1 MIFLYDFFDI
11 FQSPAMMTFIRFGS
25 YDRDIAGAGVRN
37 LYQQEL
43 MNAAYRK
50 VECAVRLRLSGER
63 FQCTGVG
70 TFTQIRLRR
79 RLQPLYWN
87 SILSNDLPLLFLY
100 FLFHVSLEKPH
111 G

>member
-43 MNAAYRK
+43 MNAAYCKAKR
-50 VECAVRLRLSGER
+50 AVRLWMSGER
-63 FQCTGVG
+63 FQC
-70 TFTQIRLRR
+70 I
-79 RLQPLYWN
+79 
-87 SILSNDLPLLFLY
+87 I
-100 FLFHVSLEKPH
+100 EKI
-111 G
+111 